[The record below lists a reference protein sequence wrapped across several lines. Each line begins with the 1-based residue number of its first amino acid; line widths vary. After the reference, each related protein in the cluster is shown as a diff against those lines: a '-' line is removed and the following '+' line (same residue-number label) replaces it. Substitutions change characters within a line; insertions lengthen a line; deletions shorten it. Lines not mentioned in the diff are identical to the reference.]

1 MFYSQLL
8 TSSPQ
13 LFSLKQKSTLAQFIS
28 NFLNEATP
36 KQIRDHEVKNGYKWS
51 TVIPFVKLAYYP
63 RFNREFS
70 MEVHRDTASTNAQ
83 NNVTVDLNMLAVHCI
98 EMGVFSMQNVLHDEE
113 IRDVLVHEG
122 LVDYIVCM
130 SWNVPQESRVQ
141 QRAKELV
148 AFLSQH
154 MQLQPPSL
162 VSVTKARLASLHFGL
177 DRVLNT
183 LSIHHLLCV
192 ITSN

>member
-13 LFSLKQKSTLAQFIS
+13 LFTLKQKGTLAQFIS
-28 NFLNEATP
+28 SFLNEATP
-36 KQIRDHEVKNGYKWS
+36 RQIRDHEVKNGYKWS
-51 TVIPFVKLAYYP
+51 TVIPFVKLAYHP
-63 RFNREFS
+63 QFNREFS
-70 MEVHRDTASTNAQ
+70 MEVHRDATSTNTQ
-83 NNVTVDLNMLAVHCI
+83 DNVTVDLKMLAVHCI

-130 SWNVPQESRVQ
+130 PWNVPQENRVQ

-148 AFLSQH
+148 TFLSQH

-162 VSVTKARLASLHFGL
+162 VSVSKARLASLHFGL

-183 LSIHHLLCV
+183 LSVHHLLSGVC
-192 ITSN
+192 